1 MEYTLTMVFNTAF
14 GEKTSLSISGVKSTI
29 TQADADALM
38 DTIIAKD
45 VFITNSGKLV
55 GKESA
60 QLTAKTV
67 TKFDVK

>member
-1 MEYTLTMVFNTAF
+1 MEYTLTMVFNTQY
-14 GEKTSLSISGVKSTI
+14 GEKTSLSISGVKAAI
-29 TQADADALM
+29 TQVEADALM

-60 QLTAKTV
+60 SLTGKQV